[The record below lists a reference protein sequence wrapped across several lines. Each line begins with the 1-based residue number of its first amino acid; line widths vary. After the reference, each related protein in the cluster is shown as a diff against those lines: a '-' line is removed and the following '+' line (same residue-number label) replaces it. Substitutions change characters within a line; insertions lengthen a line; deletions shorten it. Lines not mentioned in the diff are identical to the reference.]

1 MMWSHCLEKATRESG
16 TNSGMYNDLINNDK
30 GTTMIAQFS
39 DMTISIS
46 GDTLDKAAW
55 AFIGFAYGLMTMIVI
70 DLRTRTKLRKV

>member
-1 MMWSHCLEKATRESG
+1 
-16 TNSGMYNDLINNDK
+16 
-30 GTTMIAQFS
+30 MIAQFS

-70 DLRTRTKLRKV
+70 DLRKRTKLRKV